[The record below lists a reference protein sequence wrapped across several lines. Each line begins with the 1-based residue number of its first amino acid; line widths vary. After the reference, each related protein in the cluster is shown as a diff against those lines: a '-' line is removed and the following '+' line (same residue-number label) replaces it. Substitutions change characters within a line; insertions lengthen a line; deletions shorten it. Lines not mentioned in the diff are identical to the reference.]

1 MAFVIQ
7 ANVTFGLRV
16 GFSIQDQ
23 DIDGFFYPSQISV
36 DPKSR
41 EEPKVSSSK

>member
-7 ANVTFGLRV
+7 ANVTFGRV

-23 DIDGFFYPSQISV
+23 DIYGFFYPSQISV

-41 EEPKVSSSK
+41 EEPKFSSSK